1 MRGICLQYDYGG
13 CMSELQFLTNRAAYL
28 PGTNNLGVV
37 VVGDGTA
44 VAIDTGIDKEAGRLL
59 RRACEAA
66 KLQLV
71 AAISTHHHADHVV
84 GNDYLVRNIT
94 DFRVYAPRRE
104 APFIEDP
111 YLEPSY
117 LSYGAS
123 PIAPLRNKF
132 VMATPSPVHERI
144 EATQT
149 TLTIGAVE
157 FAIFPMPGHSVA
169 QIAVVVEGICY
180 AADSFFG
187 GAVLAKYGVPYA
199 HDVNAQI
206 ASLTQV
212 GQLDVT
218 HWIPGHGVLTG
229 HDTIADTLAINHQAI
244 ATSKTMVTAACGSGA
259 SLQQVVATV
268 QRELGVTSSAMAQ
281 YAVFASGISA
291 YLSALHADGVVTVEL
306 GADGPM
312 WRAVA

>member
-1 MRGICLQYDYGG
+1 
-13 CMSELQFLTNRAAYL
+13 MSELQFLTTHTAYL

-71 AAISTHHHADHVV
+71 AAISTHHHADHVG
-84 GNDYLVRNIT
+84 GNDYLVRNIK

-132 VMATPSPVHERI
+132 VMATPAPVHERI

-187 GAVLAKYGVPYA
+187 GVVLAKYGVPYA

-212 GQLDVT
+212 EQLDVT

-229 HDTIADTLAINHQAI
+229 RDVIADTLAINHQAI

-291 YLSALHADGVVTVEL
+291 YLSALHADGLVTVEL

>member
-1 MRGICLQYDYGG
+1 
-13 CMSELQFLTNRAAYL
+13 MSELQFLTSHTAYL
-28 PGTNNLGVV
+28 PGTNNLGIV
-37 VVGDGTA
+37 VVGDGKA
-44 VAIDTGIDKEAGRLL
+44 VAIDTGIDKEAARLL
-59 RRACEAA
+59 RRACESA
-66 KLQLV
+66 KLQLI
-71 AAISTHHHADHVV
+71 AAISTHHHADHV
-84 GNDYLVRNIT
+84 GGSDYLVRNIS

-123 PIAPLRNKF
+123 PITPLRNKF

-157 FAIFPMPGHSVA
+157 FALFSMPGHSVA

-187 GAVLAKYGVPYA
+187 EAVLGKYGVPYA

-229 HDTIADTLAINHQAI
+229 RDAIADTLAINHKAI
-244 ATSKTMVTAACGSGA
+244 ATSKMMVTAACGSGA
-259 SLQQVVATV
+259 SLQQIVATV
-268 QRELGVTSSAMAQ
+268 QRALGVTSSAMAQ

-291 YLSALHADGVVTVEL
+291 YLSALHFDGLVVVEL
-306 GADGPM
+306 GADGPL

>member
-1 MRGICLQYDYGG
+1 
-13 CMSELQFLTNRAAYL
+13 MSELQFLTSHTAYL
-28 PGTNNLGVV
+28 PGTNNLGIV
-37 VVGDGTA
+37 VVGDGKA
-44 VAIDTGIDKEAGRLL
+44 VAIDTGIDKEAARLL
-59 RRACEAA
+59 RRACESA
-66 KLQLV
+66 KLQLI
-71 AAISTHHHADHVV
+71 AAISTHHHADHVG
-84 GNDYLVRNIT
+84 GNDYLVRNIS

-123 PIAPLRNKF
+123 PITPLRNKF

-157 FAIFPMPGHSVA
+157 FALFSMPGHSVA

-187 GAVLAKYGVPYA
+187 EAVLGKYGVPYA

-229 HDTIADTLAINHQAI
+229 RDAIAETLANNHQAI
-244 ATSKTMVTAACGSGA
+244 ATSKMMVTAACGSGA
-259 SLQQVVATV
+259 SLQQIVATV
-268 QRELGVTSSAMAQ
+268 QRALGVTSSAMAQ

-291 YLSALHADGVVTVEL
+291 YLSALHFDGLVVVEL
-306 GADGPM
+306 GADGPL

>member
-1 MRGICLQYDYGG
+1 
-13 CMSELQFLTNRAAYL
+13 MSELQFLTTRTAYL

-59 RRACEAA
+59 RRACETA

-71 AAISTHHHADHVV
+71 AAISTHHHADHVG
-84 GNDYLVRNIT
+84 GNDYLVRNIK

-132 VMATPSPVHERI
+132 VMATPSPVHVRLES
-144 EATQT
+144 TQK

-157 FAIFPMPGHSVA
+157 FGLVPMPGHSLA
-169 QIAVVVEGICY
+169 QIAVVVDGICY

-187 GAVLAKYGVPYA
+187 DAVLAKYGVPYA

-206 ASLTQV
+206 TSLTQV
-212 GQLDVT
+212 EQLDVT

-229 HDTIADTLAINHQAI
+229 RDAIADTIANNQQAI
-244 ATSKTMVTAACGSGA
+244 ATSKTMVTAACGNGA
-259 SLQQVVATV
+259 SLQQVVASV
-268 QRELGVTSSAMAQ
+268 QGALGVTSSAMAQ

-306 GADGPM
+306 GKDGPM